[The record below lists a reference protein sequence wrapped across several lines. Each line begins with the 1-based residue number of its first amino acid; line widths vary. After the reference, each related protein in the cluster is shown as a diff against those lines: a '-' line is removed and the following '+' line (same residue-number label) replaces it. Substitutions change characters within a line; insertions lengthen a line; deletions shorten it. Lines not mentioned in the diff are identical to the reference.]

1 MELGNLHCSVAL
13 HLVCSLKLAAV
24 EMPSSWQTTSRG
36 GAGGD
41 ARAGDPQEPHSWV
54 SCTGFYYSAFFS
66 GEYISFSTVR
76 QSPTMAASHRL
87 SPDWDRE
94 FGGLQDGGRQS
105 ARAAGDLR
113 GLRPRHRPPCVLW
126 RHHHHHRLPPP
137 GPRWPGPSP
146 WPCCRRRCCSNAI
159 STCRRH
165 GWSRCCGAE
174 QTMSGI
180 GGAR

>member
-113 GLRPRHRPPCVLW
+113 GLRPRHRPPCVLR

-137 GPRWPGPSP
+137 GPRWPGPAPVLGTTPRYVSKIEKK
-146 WPCCRRRCCSNAI
+146 SNLVSVWRGTTA
-159 STCRRH
+159 
-165 GWSRCCGAE
+165 
-174 QTMSGI
+174 
-180 GGAR
+180 